1 MYWGAQVIRAER
13 LPSLLKWAGGKEQE
27 LKYILPMIP
36 PFRRYY
42 EPFVG
47 GGAVFFSIQIERKFI
62 NDKSSELINLYRRVA
77 EKTLSSFKR

>member
-1 MYWGAQVIRAER
+1 MRDASKREKREHMSKSIQGVQMYWGAQVIRTER

-27 LKYILPMIP
+27 LRYILPVIP

-47 GGAVFFSIQIERKFI
+47 GGIFLNQIRNEI
-62 NDKSSELINLYRRVA
+62 H
-77 EKTLSSFKR
+77 